1 MNEFLTTKLKS
12 LNMALSGFLLSFE
25 VFWKIKN
32 LKPIKNFRKTNIRLD
47 AFENRILESLN
58 KDGVAVTNIENF
70 SPALLD
76 DLVHWKNEIQHNRRT
91 SLIKD
96 FLIYFIG
103 GSYKLEKQQ
112 FEELNPLISFSID
125 KSLLNIINSYLGM
138 WVNLIYLEM
147 NETKIVDQSEP
158 LKKSQNFHRDPGI
171 NSCIKVFIYLNDV
184 EEGGG
189 PFTYVKGSHRYGKY
203 WKICKQRFFGAGG
216 SYPDVNQL
224 SEKINKDDI
233 WEIYGS
239 AGSVIIADTTGIHSG
254 GNSFRKIRQ
263 MTTSLYYPPGDPLK
277 SKITCNFDIES
288 LELNECQ
295 HFALCRK

>member
-1 MNEFLTTKLKS
+1 
-12 LNMALSGFLLSFE
+12 MALSGFLLSFE
-25 VFWKIKN
+25 IFWKIKN
-32 LKPIKNFRKTNIRLD
+32 FKPIKNFKKTNIKLD
-47 AFENRILESLN
+47 VFENSILESLN
-58 KDGVAVTNIENF
+58 RDGVAVTNIENF
-70 SPALLD
+70 CPDLLD
-76 DLVHWKNEIQHNRRT
+76 DLVRWKNEIKHNKRT

-103 GSYKLEKQQ
+103 GSYKSEKQQ
-112 FEELNPLISFSID
+112 FEEINPLISFSID

-147 NETKIVDQSEP
+147 NETRTIDQSEP

-184 EEGGG
+184 KEGGG
-189 PFTYVKGSHRYGKY
+189 PFTYIKGSHRYGKY

-216 SYPDVNQL
+216 SYPDLNKL
-224 SEKINKDDI
+224 NEKINKNDI
-233 WEIYGS
+233 WEIYGD
-239 AGSVIIADTTGIHSG
+239 AGCVIIADTTGIHRG
-254 GNSFRKIRQ
+254 GNSFKKIRQ

-277 SKITCNFDIES
+277 SKIAYNFDIKS

-295 HFALCRK
+295 HFALSKK